1 MNIRI
6 SADSTCDLSPELIE
20 KYDIRITPLYIVR
33 DGQSLVDGKDITP
46 DEIYAHVNSGGG
58 MCSTAAVSVYDYTQ
72 FFRRQL
78 EECDAVVHFH
88 ISGDMSACYQNACIA
103 AQEVGNVYPVDS
115 RSLSTGIGQL
125 VLEAAQ
131 LTREGK
137 LTAQEIAHE
146 MERRRELL
154 DVSFLVERLDFL
166 HKGGRCSGVA
176 LLGANMLNLR
186 PCIQVKDGQMM
197 VGKKYRG
204 PYVSCLLQYIRE
216 RLKGRDDIDTRR
228 IFITESGGFTPEE
241 LAQVEAA
248 VRSYQPFDEVL
259 HTLGRLHRLQ
269 SLRPPHAG
277 HPLFPHQIIFLSSTP
292 TGEPL
297 RSPVGF
303 FRKSCPEIFA
313 RQLSR
318 RLLFLPA

>member
-1 MNIRI
+1 MERKFIL
-6 SADSTCDLSPELIE
+6 SCCSTVDLPYSYMQSRDIHVLFYTYVVDGQEYVDDMGRDPEALPRFYRFLEAGKLPQTSQINVGTYLDFFEAQLEKGDLLHIAFTSGQSGSVHNAVAAAKLLQE
-20 KYDIRITPLYIVR
+20 KYPDKKLVVI
-33 DGQSLVDGKDITP
+33 DSLCSS
-46 DEIYAHVNSGGG
+46 SGYG
-58 MCSTAAVSVYDYTQ
+58 
-72 FFRRQL
+72 L
-78 EECDAVVHFH
+78 
-88 ISGDMSACYQNACIA
+88 
-103 AQEVGNVYPVDS
+103 
-115 RSLSTGIGQL
+115 L

-131 LTREGK
+131 LTREGQ

-204 PYVSCLLQYIRE
+204 SYVSCLLQYIRE

-259 HTLGRLHRLQ
+259 HTRAGCTVSSHCGPRTLGILYFH
-269 SLRPPHAG
+269 
-277 HPLFPHQIIFLSSTP
+277 T
-292 TGEPL
+292 
-297 RSPVGF
+297 
-303 FRKSCPEIFA
+303 K
-313 RQLSR
+313 
-318 RLLFLPA
+318 